1 MKGVSAGVDTET
13 RLSPPVTGVTS
24 KNGLTTYPCD
34 LLPNRNHSFSVR
46 RRCAFMGSRSTC
58 LSSPLEHRVEFLSSL
73 DGNAALLDGRGTIV
87 AVNQEW
93 THFGSEH
100 GVQRGSIGVGLSY
113 IEVCRN
119 SGDAD
124 AALKGLLS
132 ILNGDA
138 LVFRCEYR
146 CDGPQTLQWFLLTV
160 TPWQAPEGG
169 VLVHHRNISEYEIP
183 EEIQSRTL
191 KHARAIIWAADA
203 PSFRTSFLSGQVEEI
218 LGFPTEAWLED
229 PDLWKK
235 QLHPE
240 DRA

>member
-1 MKGVSAGVDTET
+1 
-13 RLSPPVTGVTS
+13 
-24 KNGLTTYPCD
+24 
-34 LLPNRNHSFSVR
+34 
-46 RRCAFMGSRSTC
+46 MGSRSTC

-73 DGNAALLDGRGTIV
+73 YGNAALLDGRGTIV

-100 GVQRGSIGVGLSY
+100 GAQRGSIGVGLSY

-160 TPWQAPEGG
+160 TPWQAPEAG

-203 PSFRTSFLSGQVEEI
+203 PSFRTSFLSGQIEEI